1 MAVIGSIEQFDV
13 GTSDWP
19 TYAARLDQF
28 IAANAIDEDKKVA
41 TLLTV
46 VGSATYK
53 LLQNLLAPDKPSDKD
68 YDQLCKAL
76 KDNLAPNPLIIAER
90 YRFHK
95 RDQRSGETT
104 AQYIAELRRLA
115 RNCDFGG
122 HLADALRDRFVSG
135 VTNHTI
141 CKSLLSED
149 GLTLAKAEKMAT
161 AMETAARDAAEL
173 TPSNRQD
180 VHRMVMKPRAQE
192 TCYRCGKTGHS
203 HEKCHY
209 RNAICRGCGKSGH
222 LQAVCRS
229 SKKTE
234 SKKTERQQRRA
245 GPKYR
250 QGRKVVNAL
259 EDEGEL
265 EIAALDTEKTP
276 KDAIWVSPRI
286 NGTKVTM
293 ELDTGS
299 AVSVIPVSTFK
310 KQFPK
315 TKLQP
320 TPVHLRTYCGN
331 RLRTLGK
338 TTVAI
343 ELNGQKA
350 QDDVYIVDSTG
361 PPLFGRTWLRKLQ
374 LDWKEIHSVTASPK
388 ERLDKLKGALH

>member
-28 IAANAIDEDKKVA
+28 IAANAIDADKKVA

-76 KDNLAPNPLIIAER
+76 KDHLAPKPLIIAER

-161 AMETAARDAAEL
+161 AMETAAKDAAEL

-209 RNAICRGCGKSGH
+209 RNAICRGCGKVDTYKRCAA
-222 LQAVCRS
+222 QA
-229 SKKTE
+229 
-234 SKKTERQQRRA
+234 
-245 GPKYR
+245 
-250 QGRKVVNAL
+250 RKRKARKRKDNK
-259 EDEGEL
+259 D
-265 EIAALDTEKTP
+265 ALDPSIDKDEK
-276 KDAIWVSPRI
+276 W
-286 NGTKVTM
+286 
-293 ELDTGS
+293 
-299 AVSVIPVSTFK
+299 
-310 KQFPK
+310 
-315 TKLQP
+315 
-320 TPVHLRTYCGN
+320 
-331 RLRTLGK
+331 
-338 TTVAI
+338 
-343 ELNGQKA
+343 
-350 QDDVYIVDSTG
+350 
-361 PPLFGRTWLRKLQ
+361 
-374 LDWKEIHSVTASPK
+374 
-388 ERLDKLKGALH
+388 

>member
-53 LLQNLLAPDKPSDKD
+53 LFQNLLAPDKPSDKD

-76 KDNLAPNPLIIAER
+76 KDHLAPKPLIIAER

-192 TCYRCGKTGHS
+192 TCYRCAKRQDIRTKNATTETPS
-203 HEKCHY
+203 AEDAEKVDTYKRC
-209 RNAICRGCGKSGH
+209 AA
-222 LQAVCRS
+222 QA
-229 SKKTE
+229 
-234 SKKTERQQRRA
+234 
-245 GPKYR
+245 
-250 QGRKVVNAL
+250 RKRKARKRKDNK
-259 EDEGEL
+259 D
-265 EIAALDTEKTP
+265 ALDPSIDKDEK
-276 KDAIWVSPRI
+276 W
-286 NGTKVTM
+286 
-293 ELDTGS
+293 
-299 AVSVIPVSTFK
+299 
-310 KQFPK
+310 
-315 TKLQP
+315 
-320 TPVHLRTYCGN
+320 
-331 RLRTLGK
+331 
-338 TTVAI
+338 
-343 ELNGQKA
+343 
-350 QDDVYIVDSTG
+350 
-361 PPLFGRTWLRKLQ
+361 
-374 LDWKEIHSVTASPK
+374 
-388 ERLDKLKGALH
+388 